1 MLSGFGTVALRG
13 DMLLVGAP
21 GTSEDSFLDGVAYL
35 YQYVDGY
42 WYTQLRL
49 THAEDGG
56 FGDFFGSSGAIHG
69 DTLLIAAPSE
79 YGQTAYV
86 FEIGRT

>member
-1 MLSGFGTVALRG
+1 
-13 DMLLVGAP
+13 
-21 GTSEDSFLDGVAYL
+21 
-35 YQYVDGY
+35 
-42 WYTQLRL
+42 L

-56 FGDFFGSSGAIHG
+56 FGDFFGSSVAIQG

-86 FEIGRT
+86 FEIGER